1 MRHIGKLAVLAAS
14 AATAGGFA
22 FFASGRIAAA
32 ASGVRRGT
40 CANPLPHASG
50 GAAMA
55 QVPIVASQMRA
66 LWPSMVGGTM
76 TEAAVEI
83 ALAQAMLESGIG
95 TWWKDKTSEGEG
107 RGSMVGSHNL
117 GARQCGLRDEG
128 GSDYTCVE
136 YGDSRPNA
144 DGTQTYFPAKFRFY
158 NSLEAGVKDFL
169 YSITR
174 QWPAVAELQSGDVLG
189 YAIKQ
194 GPKYRADDKPNQ
206 SVFGREYKGGNGY
219 YGGFGATMQDR
230 VGGYGRAI
238 ASHLPA
244 IAAALG
250 HTKIEACIAP
260 ELAAKGKT
268 HASTAGA
275 DIGAAYTALHVSGL
289 LPRARVIPGTHG
301 TKIIWYLES
310 PAEVSGTCCGSTEA
324 RNPFCGCVSCT
335 DTSGPH
341 VHAVCPDAS
350 KEPPVGGIGT
360 GIAVGL
366 ISAVLATA
374 AGKVIE
380 DKIEDRE
387 NIAKAKRIIAGIRGI
402 GFDLLNP
409 GATPSAGW
417 QATGANDARLL
428 DALAFL
434 GSQRDEVLQNLV
446 SAGYGFQKKDVAPIA
461 KVSGGCCSPPEPE
474 DIDDINEFVA
484 AVQAGEEVTVTT
496 ADIETIEGP
505 ATGIVIA
512 IVGAAL
518 ATAAGIGVEKI
529 LKKDDGAKQVIGALR
544 TAGFDVID
552 PKGSPRKGWVE
563 VQPANSPKLLA
574 SLEFLGDKRDTVLR
588 EMAAKGLRFQAQ
600 IRVRIPKAIVDAAK
614 KPARSGLDED
624 RGSIAALRAIPGVT
638 VTTLEEDRGS
648 LSALPAPVAAA
659 ASPSAPAAL
668 APSQDVTRDEMVA
681 MFPDY
686 TPAQIDAAM
695 KEHGTP
701 IQGIEGFAA
710 GLTTGLGVVASLA
723 IVAASVGIVS
733 SAWFAVEVIRA
744 LRRADFDVLAPGA
757 AVKPGWTVVA
767 SDDPRLLKA
776 IESVGDSRDIGLM
789 LKAFTEKGWRIQAK
803 SSSVDSV
810 SGEKD
815 VTPEHAAATDAF
827 MTRDASVEGVGTIA
841 AVVGGG
847 LAAGVLA
854 AVALQKKEE
863 PPAPFVPAP
872 VVAPAPTA
880 PPAPPPLTKAQ
891 QEAKF
896 ATANLSKL
904 KDELARLLAQVPPD
918 NDAVNRKLAEVKEAE
933 SRVAATASVS
943 GISGLA
949 SDVKRA
955 ADNAFPISGVV
966 SPAAGAVA
974 AFVSGSIVGGSA
986 VLLTQKALAAPR
998 NATAITPEPP
1008 PPIVPP
1014 PAPQPRTYTVKDGDS
1029 PFKIAVLY
1037 NASNRGSWWKELADA
1052 NPQKEKKGVPWGW
1065 KQLLPGEVLV
1075 IPREWPAARVAVE
1088 GTGKT
1093 AAVVA
1098 GGLLAA
1104 AATGIGI
1111 AAVVNPEKAKA
1122 NFDKFVHGEPVP
1134 KSSLQGVIQWGHIGA
1149 KNEPDE
1155 VDKAVATGSDVAD
1168 AAGGLLQLVSAG
1180 KRIAERQATAPDP
1193 ECRKKVKA
1201 FVERHPLIARWY
1213 ASELRQLAG
1222 SEPSAI
1228 SLGASMSWGDLVEW
1242 FKNTSPPGDA
1252 CCVDGRWMPDCPD
1265 THPDKA
1271 KCHPNFI
1278 ERLKRAIHLG
1288 GLEQTP
1294 IEGAGKIA
1302 AVVAG
1307 STVLALA
1314 ALAVADPM
1322 AQTKVGKTVSNAMNS
1337 LSGSF
1342 SEGYTDELI
1351 RHRSERGIECS
1362 GAPTEEEDKAV
1373 LGAMMAPLGL
1383 SREEED
1389 AVYTAASRGA
1399 GTLLDL
1405 YAPGAGQGA
1414 TQAADA
1420 ISQLVTGRKM
1430 APHAQPAK
1438 PAKVGPDKSAMLN
1451 AALRTERAKVA
1462 KFNAWMQAHPLRT
1475 LFVPNEIR
1483 NISGVEA
1490 SGAIDAIVPA
1500 HNEESTVA
1508 DVARAL
1514 IQSGAFGRVIVVD
1527 DGSTDKTSEQA
1538 KLGGAEV
1545 VRLEK
1550 NIGKT
1555 GAMMAGV
1562 EQSTARDIAFFDAD
1576 AVNMKPEYATA
1587 LAGEYRKG
1595 GYAQVCGV
1603 LDHGIMNT
1611 SRLATGQRIV
1621 RRDVLEGIPK
1631 TCNGYSAETAIN
1643 YIADKFGPTQTV
1655 LLAGLQFRAKSEK
1668 VGVVA
1673 GMAQGAKMLGEM
1685 TAAQVA
1691 LSRSNGATCA
1701 LSETESRKDIQ

>member
-1 MRHIGKLAVLAAS
+1 MRHIGKLALLAAS
-14 AATAGGFA
+14 AASAGGLA

-40 CANPLPHASG
+40 CANPMPHASG

-144 DGTQTYFPAKFRFY
+144 DGTQTYFPAKFRYY

-174 QWPAVAELQSGDVLG
+174 QWAAVAELQSGDVLG

-206 SVFGREYKGGNGY
+206 LVFGREYKGGNGY

-260 ELAAKGKT
+260 ELAAKGKA

-275 DIGAAYTALHVSGL
+275 DIGATYSALHMAGL

-301 TKIIWYLES
+301 TETVWYLEP
-310 PAEVSGTCCGSTEA
+310 PADVSGPCCGAVET

-350 KEPPVGGIGT
+350 KEP
-360 GIAVGL
+360 
-366 ISAVLATA
+366 
-374 AGKVIE
+374 
-380 DKIEDRE
+380 
-387 NIAKAKRIIAGIRGI
+387 
-402 GFDLLNP
+402 
-409 GATPSAGW
+409 
-417 QATGANDARLL
+417 
-428 DALAFL
+428 
-434 GSQRDEVLQNLV
+434 
-446 SAGYGFQKKDVAPIA
+446 VAD
-461 KVSGGCCSPPEPE
+461 VSGGCCSPPEPE
-474 DIDDINEFVA
+474 EIDEINEFVA

-544 TAGFDVID
+544 TAGFDVIE

-574 SLEFLGDKRDTVLR
+574 ALDFLGDKRDTVLR

-600 IRVRIPKAIVDAAK
+600 IRVRIPRALVDAAK
-614 KPARSGLDED
+614 KPARSGLEED

-648 LSALPAPVAAA
+648 LSALRAPAVTTPTPVSPVA
-659 ASPSAPAAL
+659 SQ
-668 APSQDVTRDEMVA
+668 SQDVTRDEMIA

-701 IQGIEGFAA
+701 VQGIEGFVG

-723 IVAASVGIVS
+723 IVMAAIGVANTAG
-733 SAWFAVEVIRA
+733 FAVDIIRA
-744 LRRADFDVLAPGA
+744 LRRADFDVLPPGA
-757 AVKPGWTVVA
+757 TVKPGWTIVA
-767 SDDPRLLKA
+767 PDDPRLLKA
-776 IESVGDSRDIGLM
+776 LEFLGKSRDPM
-789 LKAFTEKGWRIQAK
+789 LKEFTEKGWRIQAK
-803 SSSVDSV
+803 PASVDSV

-815 VTPEHAAATDAF
+815 VTPEVAEATDAY
-827 MTRDASVEGVGTIA
+827 MTNVSGAGKTATVSGLVEIRKASDALQFEGIGTVA

-863 PPAPFVPAP
+863 PPAPFVPPP
-872 VVAPAPTA
+872 VVATAPAA

-933 SRVAATASVS
+933 SRVAATSVS

-955 ADNAFPISGVV
+955 ADTSFPISGVV

-1008 PPIVPP
+1008 PPIAPP
-1014 PAPQPRTYTVKDGDS
+1014 PAPQPRTYVVKDGDS

-1037 NASNRGSWWKELADA
+1037 NASKRAAWWKELADA

-1065 KQLLPGEVLV
+1065 KQLLPGETLV
-1075 IPREWPAARVAVE
+1075 IPREWPQSRASVE
-1088 GTGKT
+1088 GAGKT

-1104 AATGIGI
+1104 AATGVGI

-1122 NFDKFVHGEPVP
+1122 NFDRFIHGEPVS
-1134 KSSLQGVIQWGHIGA
+1134 KSTQLQGTLRWGQIGA
-1149 KNEPDE
+1149 KNEPDD

-1180 KRIAERQATAPDP
+1180 KRIAERQAAPDP

-1222 SEPSAI
+1222 SGPSSV
-1228 SLGASMSWGDLVEW
+1228 SLGASMSWGDIVEW

-1252 CCVDGRWMPDCPD
+1252 CCIDGRWMPDCPD

-1271 KCHPNFI
+1271 KCHPGFI
-1278 ERLKRAIHLG
+1278 ERIKRFVRI
-1288 GLEQTP
+1288 
-1294 IEGAGKIA
+1294 
-1302 AVVAG
+1302 AG
-1307 STVLALA
+1307 SEQFVDRYA
-1314 ALAVADPM
+1314 
-1322 AQTKVGKTVSNAMNS
+1322 
-1337 LSGSF
+1337 
-1342 SEGYTDELI
+1342 DELA
-1351 RHRSERGIECS
+1351 RYRSERGIECD
-1362 GAPTEEEDKAV
+1362 GEPTEQEDRAV
-1373 LGAMMAPLGL
+1373 LGAVASELGL
-1383 SREEED
+1383 SRDEED
-1389 AVYTAASRGA
+1389 MVYTAASRGA

-1420 ISQLVTGRKM
+1420 ISQLITGRKM
-1430 APHAQPAK
+1430 APHAQPKSAK
-1438 PAKVGPDKSAMLN
+1438 GSPDKSAMLA
-1451 AALRTERAKVA
+1451 AALRNERAKVA
-1462 KFNAWMQAHPLRT
+1462 KFNTWMQAHPLRT
-1475 LFVPNEIR
+1475 LFVPDEIR
-1483 NISGVEA
+1483 NISGVES
-1490 SGAIDAIVPA
+1490 SGPIDAIVPA

-1527 DGSTDKTSEQA
+1527 DGSTDKTAEQA

-1545 VRLEK
+1545 VRLER

-1603 LDHGIMNT
+1603 LDHGVMNT

-1643 YIADKFGPTQTV
+1643 YLADKVGPTQTV
-1655 LLAGLQFRAKSEK
+1655 LLAGLQFRTKTDK
-1668 VGVVA
+1668 VGVVN
-1673 GMAQGAKMLGEM
+1673 GLAQGAKMLGEM

-1691 LSRSNGATCA
+1691 LARSNGATCA
-1701 LSETESRKDIQ
+1701 LK

>member
-95 TWWKDKTSEGEG
+95 TWWVDK
-107 RGSMVGSHNL
+107 RPGSAWADGPKGQAFFAALPNAGPQGDMRGSHNL
-117 GARQCGLRDEG
+117 GARQCGKGDSG
-128 GSDYTCVE
+128 GADHTCVP
-136 YGDSRPNA
+136 YGDSIPQA
-144 DGTQTYFPAKFRFY
+144 DGTQRLTESNFRFY

-219 YGGFGATMQDR
+219 YGGFGPTMQDR

-250 HTKIEACIAP
+250 HTKIAACIAP
-260 ELAAKGKT
+260 ELAAKGKA

-275 DIGAAYTALHVSGL
+275 DIGAAYTALHVSGI

-301 TKIIWYLES
+301 TEIVWYLES
-310 PAEVSGTCCGSTEA
+310 PTLESRLTNMGQAIERISAECDDTDRLFEQAMSDVQGMSREPLPSGDERPSRTACYYCGAPYAVDRTCRNCNKCGKQWFGPRLVANATGTCFGEREG

-350 KEPPVGGIGT
+350 KEPP
-360 GIAVGL
+360 A
-366 ISAVLATA
+366 
-374 AGKVIE
+374 
-380 DKIEDRE
+380 D
-387 NIAKAKRIIAGIRGI
+387 
-402 GFDLLNP
+402 
-409 GATPSAGW
+409 
-417 QATGANDARLL
+417 
-428 DALAFL
+428 
-434 GSQRDEVLQNLV
+434 
-446 SAGYGFQKKDVAPIA
+446 
-461 KVSGGCCSPPEPE
+461 VSGGCCSPPEPE

-544 TAGFDVID
+544 TAGFDVIE

-574 SLEFLGDKRDTVLR
+574 SLDFLGDKRDTVLR

-600 IRVRIPKAIVDAAK
+600 IRVRIPKALVDAAK
-614 KPARSGLDED
+614 KPVRSGLDED
-624 RGSIAALRAIPGVT
+624 RGSIAALRAIPGVK

-648 LSALPAPVAAA
+648 LSVLPASVATAATPSAPAPAPVAQ
-659 ASPSAPAAL
+659 
-668 APSQDVTRDEMVA
+668 SQDMTRDEMIA

-701 IQGIEGFAA
+701 VQGIEGFAT

-723 IVAASVGIVS
+723 IVATSVGIVDS
-733 SAWFAVEVIRA
+733 VWFVVEAIRA

-757 AVKPGWTVVA
+757 TVKPGWTVVA
-767 SDDPRLLKA
+767 PDDPRLFKA
-776 IESVGDSRDIGLM
+776 LESVGDSRDIGLM
-789 LKAFTEKGWRIQAK
+789 LNAFTEKGWRFQAK
-803 SSSVDSV
+803 SSSVDSM
-810 SGEKD
+810 SGERD
-815 VTPEHAAATDAF
+815 VTPANAEATDAY
-827 MTRDASVEGVGTIA
+827 MTNMSGAGKVAAVDGVDDVRKAADALQFEGIGTIA

-933 SRVAATASVS
+933 SRVGATASVS

-955 ADNAFPISGVV
+955 ADNAFPLSGVV

-1008 PPIVPP
+1008 PPIAPP
-1014 PAPQPRTYTVKDGDS
+1014 PAVQPRTYTVKDGDS

-1037 NASNRGSWWKELADA
+1037 NASKRGAWWKELADA

-1075 IPREWPAARVAVE
+1075 IPREWPATRATVE

-1104 AATGIGI
+1104 AATGVGI

-1122 NFDKFVHGEPVP
+1122 NFDRFVHGEPVP
-1134 KSSLQGVIQWGHIGA
+1134 KSSLQGVIQWGHLGA

-1222 SEPSAI
+1222 SEPSAAP
-1228 SLGASMSWGDLVEW
+1228 LGASMSWGDLVEW

-1278 ERLKRAIHLG
+1278 ERLKRAIHL
-1288 GLEQTP
+1288 
-1294 IEGAGKIA
+1294 
-1302 AVVAG
+1302 AG
-1307 STVLALA
+1307 STQFV
-1314 ALAVADPM
+1314 D
-1322 AQTKVGKTVSNAMNS
+1322 
-1337 LSGSF
+1337 
-1342 SEGYTDELI
+1342 GYTDELI
-1351 RHRSERGIECS
+1351 RNRSERGIEC
-1362 GAPTEEEDKAV
+1362 GGEPTEEEDKAV
-1373 LGAMMAPLGL
+1373 LGAMFSSLGL
-1383 SREEED
+1383 SRDEED

>member
-1 MRHIGKLAVLAAS
+1 MRHIGKLALLAAS
-14 AATAGGFA
+14 AASAGGLA

-40 CANPLPHASG
+40 CANPMPHASG

-95 TWWKDKTSEGEG
+95 TWWIDK
-107 RGSMVGSHNL
+107 RPGSAWADGPKGQAFFAALPNAGPQGDMRGSHNL
-117 GARQCGLRDEG
+117 GARQCGRSDSG
-128 GSDYTCVE
+128 GTEHTCVP
-136 YGDSRPNA
+136 YGDSIPQA
-144 DGTQTYFPAKFRFY
+144 DGTQRLTESNFRFY

-206 SVFGREYKGGNGY
+206 KVFGREYKGGNGY

-260 ELAAKGKT
+260 ELAAKGKA

-289 LPRARVIPGTHG
+289 LPRARVIPDTHG
-301 TKIIWYLES
+301 TEIVWYLES
-310 PAEVSGTCCGSTEA
+310 PTLENRLTTMGQSIKRVTAECNETDRLFEQATSDVQEIGAWGDHVSEPLPSGDERPSRTTCYYCGGPPVMDRTCRNCLKCGKQWFGPRLVANATGTCFGEREG

-350 KEPPVGGIGT
+350 KEP
-360 GIAVGL
+360 
-366 ISAVLATA
+366 
-374 AGKVIE
+374 
-380 DKIEDRE
+380 
-387 NIAKAKRIIAGIRGI
+387 
-402 GFDLLNP
+402 
-409 GATPSAGW
+409 
-417 QATGANDARLL
+417 
-428 DALAFL
+428 
-434 GSQRDEVLQNLV
+434 
-446 SAGYGFQKKDVAPIA
+446 VAD
-461 KVSGGCCSPPEPE
+461 VSGGCCSPPEPE
-474 DIDDINEFVA
+474 EIDEINEFVA

-544 TAGFDVID
+544 TAGFDVIE
-552 PKGSPRKGWVE
+552 PKGSPRRGWVE

-574 SLEFLGDKRDTVLR
+574 ALDFLGDKRDTVLR

-600 IRVRIPKAIVDAAK
+600 IRVRIPKALVDAAK
-614 KPARSGLDED
+614 KPARSGLEED

-648 LSALPAPVAAA
+648 LSALRAPAVAIPAPVSPV
-659 ASPSAPAAL
+659 ASQ
-668 APSQDVTRDEMVA
+668 SQDVTRDEMIA

-701 IQGIEGFAA
+701 VQGIEGF
-710 GLTTGLGVVASLA
+710 GTGFMTTIG
-723 IVAASVGIVS
+723 IVAALAAVVAASGIVDS
-733 SAWFAVEVIRA
+733 GKETIEA
-744 LRRADFDVLAPGA
+744 LRAFYALHKAGFEVLDPGEQ
-757 AVKPGWTVVA
+757 VKPGWTVVA
-767 SDDPRLLKA
+767 TDDPRILKA
-776 IESVGDSRDIGLM
+776 LSILGTMRDPF
-789 LKAFTEKGWRIQAK
+789 LKTFAEKGWRIQTK
-803 SSSVDSV
+803 SSSVDFV

-815 VTPEHAAATDAF
+815 VTPEGAEATDAY
-827 MTRDASVEGVGTIA
+827 MTNVSGAGKTATVSGLAEIRKASDALQFEGIGTIA

-863 PPAPFVPAP
+863 PPAPFVPPP
-872 VVAPAPTA
+872 VVATA
-880 PPAPPPLTKAQ
+880 PAATPAPPPLTKAQ
-891 QEAKF
+891 QDAKF

-933 SRVAATASVS
+933 SRVVATASVS
-943 GISGLA
+943 GISGMT
-949 SDVKRA
+949 SHVRRA

-966 SPAAGAVA
+966 SPASAAVA
-974 AFVSGSIVGGSA
+974 AFVSGTIVGGSA

-1008 PPIVPP
+1008 PPIAPP
-1014 PAPQPRTYTVKDGDS
+1014 PAPQPRTYVVKDGDS

-1037 NASNRGSWWKELADA
+1037 NASKRAAWWKELADA

-1065 KQLLPGEVLV
+1065 KQLLPGETLV
-1075 IPREWPAARVAVE
+1075 IPREWPQSRASVE
-1088 GTGKT
+1088 GAGKT

-1104 AATGIGI
+1104 AATGVGI

-1122 NFDKFVHGEPVP
+1122 NFDKFIHGEPVS
-1134 KSSLQGVIQWGHIGA
+1134 KSTQLQGAIEWGQIGA

-1180 KRIAERQATAPDP
+1180 KRIAERQAAPDP

-1222 SEPSAI
+1222 SEPSSV

-1242 FKNTSPPGDA
+1242 FKDTSPPGDA
-1252 CCVDGRWMPDCPD
+1252 CCIDGRWMSDCPD

-1271 KCHPNFI
+1271 KCHPDFI
-1278 ERLKRAIHLG
+1278 ERIKRFVRI
-1288 GLEQTP
+1288 
-1294 IEGAGKIA
+1294 
-1302 AVVAG
+1302 AG
-1307 STVLALA
+1307 SEQFVDRYA
-1314 ALAVADPM
+1314 
-1322 AQTKVGKTVSNAMNS
+1322 
-1337 LSGSF
+1337 
-1342 SEGYTDELI
+1342 DELA
-1351 RHRSERGIECS
+1351 RHRSERGIECN
-1362 GAPTEEEDKAV
+1362 GEPTEQEDRAV
-1373 LGAMMAPLGL
+1373 LGAVASELGL
-1383 SREEED
+1383 SRDEED
-1389 AVYTAASRGA
+1389 MVYTAASRGA

-1420 ISQLVTGRKM
+1420 ISQLITGRKM

-1438 PAKVGPDKSAMLN
+1438 AAKGSPDKSAMIA
-1451 AALRTERAKVA
+1451 AALRNERAKVA
-1462 KFNAWMQAHPLRT
+1462 KFNTWMQAHPLRT
-1475 LFVPNEIR
+1475 LFVPDEIR
-1483 NISGVEA
+1483 NISGVES
-1490 SGAIDAIVPA
+1490 SGPIDAIVPA

-1527 DGSTDKTSEQA
+1527 DGSTDKTVEQA

-1562 EQSTARDIAFFDAD
+1562 KQSTARDIAFFDAD

-1603 LDHGIMNT
+1603 LDHGVMNT

-1643 YIADKFGPTQTV
+1643 YLADKVGPTQTV
-1655 LLAGLQFRAKSEK
+1655 LLAGLQFRTKTDK
-1668 VGVVA
+1668 VGVVN
-1673 GMAQGAKMLGEM
+1673 GLAQGAKMLGEM

-1691 LSRSNGATCA
+1691 LARSNGATCA
-1701 LSETESRKDIQ
+1701 LK